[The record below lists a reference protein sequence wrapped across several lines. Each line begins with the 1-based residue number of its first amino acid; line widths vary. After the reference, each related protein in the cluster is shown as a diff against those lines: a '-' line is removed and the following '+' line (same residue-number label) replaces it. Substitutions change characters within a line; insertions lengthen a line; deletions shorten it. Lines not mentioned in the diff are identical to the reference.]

1 LKIEYKEDVIA
12 SYPYKNNKVEKEA
25 LEIKKLLLSSSFLD
39 AVLNNSFSVS
49 EWETYAEVNF
59 PDKMETAREARDII
73 LYRNK
78 DKKELSGDESQ
89 ALKLQILRSLT

>member
-1 LKIEYKEDVIA
+1 MKIEYKGDVIA
-12 SYPYKNNKVEKEA
+12 SYPYKNNKVEKDE

-59 PDKMETAREARDII
+59 PDNMETAREAVTLFCTGIRT
-73 LYRNK
+73 
-78 DKKELSGDESQ
+78 KKSCP
-89 ALKLQILRSLT
+89 ATKVRH